1 MRKNISLTLS
11 SQINISSLLHK
22 DQSTNQPILIMQTP
36 EVHFLYPVTSP
47 AASPKAVLRE
57 TSPPF
62 DPNNADDSAAA
73 QIETCLHA
81 DELTNY
87 DVICGR
93 SKFAFSNFGN
103 RRFRVTIALFLDD
116 YVTNTSGYDRS
127 RLTQKI
133 MNLIWYDCGGR
144 FLKNYQN
151 RAWVELDE
159 VSIRNKVAH
168 ALRDAAAVKY
178 SNIPTTRTG
187 KKLLQTKKMEAM
199 VEPLETVQSGDV
211 ELQSR
216 QPEYYQ
222 SGFFSLKQHSEEKM
236 EATVEP
242 LETIQSGEVELHNFL
257 SGFVSVKQQSE
268 EMMAVTP
275 CDSLC
280 SFVSSIIPEEWTSL
294 L

>member
-1 MRKNISLTLS
+1 
-11 SQINISSLLHK
+11 
-22 DQSTNQPILIMQTP
+22 MQTP
-36 EVHFLYPVTSP
+36 ELHNSDFVFLNSVTSP
-47 AASPKAVLRE
+47 AASPKAIPSE
-57 TSPPF
+57 TSSPF
-62 DPNNADDSAAA
+62 DPNNADDFAAA
-73 QIETCLHA
+73 QIETCHA

-93 SKFAFSNFGN
+93 SRSAFSNFGN

-116 YVTNTSGYDRS
+116 YLTNTSRYDRS

-133 MNLIWYDCGGR
+133 MNLIRYDCGGR

-168 ALRDAAAVKY
+168 ALRDAAAVKA
-178 SNIPTTRTG
+178 SKIPITRTG
-187 KKLLQTKKMEAM
+187 KKLLQTKNMEAM

-216 QPEYYQ
+216 QFEYSQ
-222 SGFFSLKQHSEEKM
+222 SGFLSLKQHSEEQM

-242 LETIQSGEVELHNFL
+242 FETIQSGEFEFDDFL
-257 SGFVSVKQQSE
+257 SGLMSGKQQKE
-268 EMMAVTP
+268 EMRAVMP
-275 CDSLC
+275 SDSLYT
-280 SFVSSIIPEEWTSL
+280 FVSSIIPEEWTSVAFNQTDSHPIIMQI
-294 L
+294 